1 MRCTQDGISYQVAL
15 VLTFF
20 CETHDARDH
29 SSCPRS
35 RSNYSTGRH
44 RKGQDVASFLEE
56 FVQEAFTVPRQS
68 RTLDE
73 ILAPFRAQVEASG
86 MSDTEL
92 EAFFE
97 AVREK
102 RFQEQQ
108 RHG

>member
-1 MRCTQDGISYQVAL
+1 MHVTIRLAPEVAPIIQR
-15 VLTFF
+15 VAT
-20 CETHDARDH
+20 E
-29 SSCPRS
+29 
-35 RSNYSTGRH
+35 
-44 RKGQDVASFLEE
+44 KGKDVASFLEE

-97 AVREK
+97 VVRDK
-102 RFQEQQ
+102 DCKSNRDTANA
-108 RHG
+108 HGRAPTCCI

>member
-1 MRCTQDGISYQVAL
+1 MRYMFGDYI
-15 VLTFF
+15 
-20 CETHDARDH
+20 
-29 SSCPRS
+29 
-35 RSNYSTGRH
+35 
-44 RKGQDVASFLEE
+44 LE
-56 FVQEAFTVPRQS
+56 EAFTVSGRS

-86 MSDTEL
+86 MSDMEL

-102 RFQEQQ
+102 SFQEQQ

>member
-1 MRCTQDGISYQVAL
+1 MHVTIRLAPEVAPIIQQVA
-15 VLTFF
+15 T
-20 CETHDARDH
+20 E
-29 SSCPRS
+29 
-35 RSNYSTGRH
+35 
-44 RKGQDVASFLEE
+44 KGQDIASFLEE

-92 EAFFE
+92 EAFFA
-97 AVREK
+97 AVREQ

-108 RHG
+108 RHS

>member
-1 MRCTQDGISYQVAL
+1 MHVTIHLASEIAPIIQQVA
-15 VLTFF
+15 T
-20 CETHDARDH
+20 E
-29 SSCPRS
+29 
-35 RSNYSTGRH
+35 
-44 RKGQDVASFLEE
+44 KGKDVASFLEE
-56 FVQEAFTVPRQS
+56 FVQEAFTVPRRS

-73 ILAPFRAQVEASG
+73 ILAPLRAQVEASD

-108 RHG
+108 SHG